1 MNLVLIRIDD
11 RLIHGQIVEGWLKH
25 IDVNCIMIVNDKI
38 SNDPMQKVLFKMVVP
53 SYIKVEVFSFEEV
66 AEKIK
71 NKYFDNYNL
80 LILVTSPQ
88 DLLRLINAGLE
99 LDSVNVGGMHY
110 SSGKKYILPSISID
124 EEDKNAFLKLEQLG
138 INLEVR
144 LLPLDDRKNIM
155 DYIK

>member
-38 SNDPMQKVLFKMVVP
+38 SHDPMQKVLFKMVVP
-53 SYIKVEVFSFEEV
+53 SYIKVEVFSFEEA
-66 AEKIK
+66 AEKVK
-71 NKYFDNYNL
+71 NRYFDKYNF

-88 DLLRLINAGLE
+88 DVLRLIKAGLE
-99 LDSVNVGGMHY
+99 VDFVNVGGMHY